1 MEDEKREIKEGY
13 YIFKSESDSNKYR
26 HWLNTWHCPKIE
38 DVRDFFKGMTLDR
51 SNKYTVV
58 RGYLL
63 NIKFEYE
70 TTESIINFTS
80 EDAVCVK
87 NWPQS

>member
-1 MEDEKREIKEGY
+1 MEEKREVKEGY
-13 YIFKSESDSNKYR
+13 YIFESRTDSKKMR
-26 HWLNTWHCPKIE
+26 HWLNTWPCPTIK
-38 DVRDFFKGMTLDR
+38 DVHDFFKGMKREQCT
-51 SNKYTVV
+51 KYKVV

-63 NIKFEYE
+63 EINFEYE

-80 EDAVCVK
+80 EDVKCVK